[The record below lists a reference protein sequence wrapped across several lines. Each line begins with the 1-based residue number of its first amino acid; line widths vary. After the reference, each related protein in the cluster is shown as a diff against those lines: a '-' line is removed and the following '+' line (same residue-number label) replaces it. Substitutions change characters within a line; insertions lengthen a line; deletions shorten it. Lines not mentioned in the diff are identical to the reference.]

1 MAILKEL
8 SEVFKEQT
16 QANYELFDLSEMR
29 KIAKLLID
37 RGANPSAR
45 YDWHG
50 IDGYTPFLLA
60 CELNEAEL
68 VSHVLDNAT
77 EDSKDEIINMVYR
90 DRRDGQAVGY
100 ERVCKY
106 FKADD
111 VLEVIDRHLTLE
123 SSDKVS

>member
-1 MAILKEL
+1 
-8 SEVFKEQT
+8 
-16 QANYELFDLSEMR
+16 MR

-37 RGANPSAR
+37 EGANPSSK

-90 DRRDGQAVGY
+90 DRRYGKAVGY
-100 ERVCKY
+100 EKICKH
-106 FKADD
+106 FKADN
-111 VLEVIDRHLTLE
+111 VLEVIDRHSTLE
-123 SSDKVS
+123 SSDSIS